1 VSEGVRV
8 SVDGAVLRITLDRPP
23 LNVLTT
29 AMLVAIAEALEQ
41 ASGHPEV
48 RVVRLDAAGRAFSA
62 GVDVADHVDDRIAPM
77 MDALARLFETFD
89 AFAVPVVSVVQG
101 AALGG
106 GMELVLGADLVWASD
121 RATFGQPEVRLGLF
135 APPASVLLPRLVGE
149 RRAAELLLTGEP
161 IAAEEAERI
170 GLVHRVVPHD
180 RLEEEAQTRIARL
193 LELSGAAL
201 RQAKAALRP
210 GRSGSVA
217 EGLGAVD
224 RLYRDELM
232 RTADAHEGLAAFQ
245 EKRPPRW
252 KHA

>member
-8 SVDGAVLRITLDRPP
+8 ARDGALLRVTLDRPP

-29 AMLVAIAEALEQ
+29 TMLVAIADALDR
-41 ASGHPEV
+41 AGGDPGV
-48 RVVRLDAAGRAFSA
+48 RLVRLDAAGRAFSA
-62 GVDVADHVDDRIAPM
+62 GVDVADHVGDRIAPM

-89 AFAVPVVSVVQG
+89 TLSVPVVAVVQG

-135 APPASVLLPRLVGE
+135 APPASVLLPRLLGE

-170 GLVHRVVPHD
+170 GLVHRAFAHD
-180 RLEEEAQTRIARL
+180 RLEDEARDRIARL

-201 RQAKAALRP
+201 RQAKAALRAAR
-210 GRSGSVA
+210 GGSVA
-217 EGLGAVD
+217 DGLRAVD